1 MANNRVCIRG
11 GQCFSSQKIP
21 RPQLPIAIGGLG
33 LRSARGHA
41 PGAYCTSFLA
51 SQPPVTQMLAV
62 LEDQPPRP
70 LPPAAL
76 TLLAAHMS
84 RDDEV
89 GQEEVAGLNQWEVSA
104 RVDIANQTV
113 VSNLITAAGVR
124 ESSPMENL
132 RLFKTSRSIVLH
144 ADKTTYSL

>member
-1 MANNRVCIRG
+1 MARE
-11 GQCFSSQKIP
+11 
-21 RPQLPIAIGGLG
+21 A
-33 LRSARGHA
+33 
-41 PGAYCTSFLA
+41 
-51 SQPPVTQMLAV
+51 
-62 LEDQPPRP
+62 E
-70 LPPAAL
+70 
-76 TLLAAHMS
+76 
-84 RDDEV
+84 EV